1 MHCSTD
7 ANATVGQALL
17 RAPAGRASHSRV
29 SVRKGL
35 RDLACSERQLGHWPD
50 SATWLALVLLIAFCP
65 VSFCPFLL
73 CAADVDQE
81 QPIRKEL
88 AAAVQTLLKD
98 RCGKCH
104 GPLRPEGGLR
114 LMTLSGVAR
123 GGKEGPVIVPGR
135 VGQSLLWQRV
145 ADEEMPPE
153 VPLPPKERTLIREW
167 IEAGAPGLSDAAVA
181 DIDHWAFRRLHRPAS
196 PRVSDT
202 LRLKSLVDPFVLAK
216 LNASGLT
223 FNPEADRPTLIRR
236 VSFDLTGLPPSPDEI
251 GRYLNDHEDGAYE
264 RMVDD
269 YLDSPRYGE
278 RWGSYWLDTAGY
290 ADSNG
295 YFGADTDRPLAW
307 RYRDYVVRSHNAD
320 KPFDQFVR
328 EQLAGDELA
337 ELEGFHSSGSR
348 PTSVRTASP
357 NAHESGDGE
366 TRLPTG
372 VVTPRVIELLEATH
386 FLRNAQDG
394 TDSSDGNPDERRTDK
409 YKALEGTVQIIG
421 SSLLGLKL
429 QCARCHEHKFE
440 PIEQR
445 EYYQLQAILYPALN
459 IDHWV
464 YPKDRTVYAAPAAAI
479 SDWEKKIARLDEQ
492 AADVKR
498 RFAEWVRERRPHGAL
513 VFEDTF
519 EDVAAWSNTAP
530 GDDAP
535 AGTPAVG
542 VGSATAPGAAVSDG
556 VLRIIE
562 SGAAGDRAVS
572 TTKSFDW
579 TPNEEGKWI
588 QATFDLVADRIDMGS
603 PAARIAYFIALRDF
617 NDRGEVG
624 GNILLDGNP
633 AGGAPVHV
641 DYPGADARSAGTIG
655 ETGYAPGHNFGVRVT
670 NIGDANYRLEHVVDG
685 VAEEPSVTLAEQD
698 LPDGGFGFEFCCG
711 RSFMVDNVAVETS
724 DPSVDPAA
732 IKAYAQQVAAKRRER
747 NEAIKAVNAQ
757 RTGNPGGIAWVS
769 DVSPDPPDVYLL
781 QRGEYNAP
789 GEKVEPAGL
798 TVLSEQDSPF
808 ELQSTA
814 AQLHNT
820 TGHRLAFARWLTRAD
835 SKAAA
840 LLARVTVNRI
850 WQYHFGTGIVSTADN
865 LGYSGSPPSHP
876 DLLEWLADEFVRGG
890 WREKPIHRLILQ
902 SAAYRQ
908 SSQMPENQS
917 LSSEFGV
924 RNESDETRHSARVP
938 PLSVD
943 PDNRLLWRY
952 PLRRLDA
959 DAIRDA
965 MLVASG
971 ELDRRAGGPYVS
983 TTRLNAS
990 EVIVDEKSEG
1000 AWRRSVYLQQRR
1012 TQIPNM
1018 LQVFD
1023 APSIVFNCTRR
1034 DSTTVPLQSL
1044 SLLNSDFC
1052 RNRAKALAARVLGEA
1067 NETTEARVARAFLL
1081 ALGRTATGD
1090 ELLVSR
1096 GFLEKQPAQYPGQ
1109 EDADDRAWTDFCQM
1123 LLASNSFL
1131 YVE

>member
-1 MHCSTD
+1 
-7 ANATVGQALL
+7 
-17 RAPAGRASHSRV
+17 
-29 SVRKGL
+29 
-35 RDLACSERQLGHWPD
+35 
-50 SATWLALVLLIAFCP
+50 LVLLIASCP
-65 VSFCPFLL
+65 VL
-73 CAADVDQE
+73 CSAEVDPE
-81 QPIRKEL
+81 QPVRKAL
-88 AAAVQTLLKD
+88 ADDVQTLLKD

-123 GGKEGPVIVPGR
+123 GGEEGKVVVPGR
-135 VGQSLLWQRV
+135 VDQSLLWRRV
-145 ADEEMPPE
+145 EDEEMPPE
-153 VPLPPKERTLIREW
+153 HPLSPQERTLIREW
-167 IEAGAPGLSDAAVA
+167 IEAGAPGLSDAVVA
-181 DIDHWAFRRLHRPAS
+181 DIDHSAFRRLRRPAP
-196 PRVSDT
+196 PRVSET
-202 LRLKSLVDPFVLAK
+202 HRVKSPVDPFVLAK
-216 LNASGLT
+216 LNANGLT
-223 FNPEADRPTLIRR
+223 LNPETDRRTLIRR

-264 RMVDD
+264 RMIDD
-269 YLDSPRYGE
+269 YLASPRYGE

-295 YFGADTDRPLAW
+295 YFGSDTDRPLAW

-320 KPFDQFVR
+320 KPFDQFVC

-337 ELEGFHSSGSR
+337 ELEGFHSSGSCPTPVCTASANADESGNGESYR
-348 PTSVRTASP
+348 PT
-357 NAHESGDGE
+357 GD
-366 TRLPTG
+366 
-372 VVTPRVIELLEATH
+372 VTPRVIELLEATH
-386 FLRNAQDG
+386 FLRNAPDG

-429 QCARCHEHKFE
+429 QCSRCHEHKFE

-459 IDHWV
+459 IDNWV

-479 SDWEKKIARLDEQ
+479 SDWEQRIAQLDEQ

-498 RFAEWVRERRPHGAL
+498 RFAEWVRERRPQGVL
-513 VFEDTF
+513 VFEDMF
-519 EDVAAWSNTAP
+519 DDVAAWSNTAP

-535 AGTPAVG
+535 AGIPAVG
-542 VGSATAPGAAVSDG
+542 VGSTTAPAAAVNDG

-562 SGAAGDRAVS
+562 SGAAGDRAAS
-572 TTKSFDW
+572 TTRSFDW

-588 QATFDLVADRIDMGS
+588 QVTFDLVADRIDNGS

-633 AGGAPVHV
+633 AGGAPVSV

-670 NIGDANYRLEHVVDG
+670 NIGGGDYRLEHLVDG
-685 VAEEPSVTLAEQD
+685 VAEEPSVTLGAQD

-724 DPSVDPAA
+724 DPSLDPAA
-732 IKAYAQQVAAKRRER
+732 LKAYAQQVAAKRKER
-747 NEAIKAVNAQ
+747 NEAVKAVNAL
-757 RTGNPGGIAWVS
+757 RTGHPGGIAWVS
-769 DVSPDPPDVYLL
+769 DVSPDAPDVYLL

-789 GEKVEPAGL
+789 AEKVEPAGL
-798 TVLSEQDSPF
+798 TALSEQDRVF
-808 ELQSTA
+808 ELQTTA

-835 SKAAA
+835 SKSAA

-850 WQYHFGTGIVSTADN
+850 WQHHFGTGIVSTADN

-876 DLLEWLADEFVRGG
+876 DLLEWLADEFVRCG
-890 WREKPIHRLILQ
+890 WRVKTIHRLILR

-908 SSQMPENQS
+908 SSQMPDDQTR
-917 LSSEFGV
+917 SSELGV
-924 RNESDETRHSARVP
+924 RKESDKTPHSALP
-938 PLSVD
+938 PRPSVD
-943 PDNRLLWRY
+943 PGNRLLWRY

-965 MLVASG
+965 MLAASG
-971 ELDRRAGGPYVS
+971 ELDLRAGGPYVP
-983 TTRLNAS
+983 TKRLNAS
-990 EVIVDEKSEG
+990 EVIVDEESDG

-1052 RNRAKALAARVLGEA
+1052 RNRAKALADRVLREA
-1067 NETTEARVARAFLL
+1067 DETTEARVARAFLL
-1081 ALGRTATGD
+1081 TLGRAATDD
-1090 ELLVSR
+1090 ELRASKA
-1096 GFLEKQPAQYPGQ
+1096 FLEQQPTQYPGQ
-1109 EDADDRAWTDFCQM
+1109 EDADDRARTDFCQM